1 MSLPNYKRLILP
13 VALLVLWQW
22 SAALIASSD
31 YPTPVQV
38 YQAFVFELTQEQMVY
53 HLAITLWRVFLS
65 FVISMVLGVIFGIMM
80 GRFPKLNELSDPLLI
95 LALNIPAL
103 VTILLCYLSIGLV
116 EAAAVTAVAL
126 NKIPTVVAMIR
137 EGARVVDN
145 DLLDVAKVFRLPPSK
160 RFFKVFLP
168 QLYPYIMASAR
179 TGLSLIWKIVLV
191 VELLGRSNGVGFKL
205 HTLFQ
210 FFDIAGILA
219 YTFAFVAVIFVLEA
233 LIFRPLDN
241 IVSRGGHDIHQT
253 QY

>member
-1 MSLPNYKRLILP
+1 MF
-13 VALLVLWQW
+13 WQW
-22 SAALIASSD
+22 SATLLNSAE

-38 YQAFVFELTQEQMVY
+38 YNAFVFELFNEQMLS
-53 HLAITLWRVFLS
+53 HLGITLWRVFLS
-65 FVISMVLGVIFGIMM
+65 FVISMVLGVVFGIMM
-80 GRFPKLNELSDPLLI
+80 GRFANLNELSDPLLI

-103 VTILLCYLSIGLV
+103 VTILLCYLGIGLV
-116 EAAAVTAVAL
+116 ETAAVTAVAL

-137 EGARVVDN
+137 EGARVVDD
-145 DLLDVAKVFRLPPSK
+145 DLMDVAKVFRLSPTK
-160 RFFKVFLP
+160 RFFNVFLP

-219 YTFAFVAVIFVLEA
+219 YTFAFVTVIFLLEA
-233 LIFRPLDN
+233 LLFRPLDRV
-241 IVSRGGHDIHQT
+241 VSRGRT
-253 QY
+253 

>member
-1 MSLPNYKRLILP
+1 MIKPRAIRLNYLRLIMPLCMM
-13 VALLVLWQW
+13 VFWQW
-22 SAALIASSD
+22 SAVLIDSPD
-31 YPTPVQV
+31 YPTPVAV
-38 YQAFVFELTQEQMVY
+38 YHALVFELTQEHMLY
-53 HLAITLWRVFLS
+53 HLGMTLWRVVLS
-65 FVISMVLGVIFGIMM
+65 FAFSMVLGVIFGIMM
-80 GRFPKLNELSDPLLI
+80 GRFPRLNELSDPVLI

-137 EGARVVDN
+137 EGARMVDN
-145 DLLDVAKVFRLPPSK
+145 DLIDVARVFRLSPAT
-160 RFFKVFLP
+160 RFFRVFLP

-191 VELLGRSNGVGFKL
+191 VELIGRSNGVGFKL

-219 YTFAFVAVIFVLEA
+219 YTFAFVAIIYLLEA
-233 LIFRPLDN
+233 LIFRPLDKV
-241 IVSRGGHDIHQT
+241 VSRGRL
-253 QY
+253 

>member
-1 MSLPNYKRLILP
+1 MSLPNYQRYIVPLILL
-13 VALLVLWQW
+13 ALWQW
-22 SAALIASSD
+22 SATLIESAD
-31 YPTPVQV
+31 YPTPIQV
-38 YQAFVFELTQEQMVY
+38 YHAFVYELLDEQMLF
-53 HLAITLWRVFLS
+53 HLGMTLWRVFLA
-65 FVISMVLGVIFGIMM
+65 FIISMVLGVIFGIMM

-103 VTILLCYLSIGLV
+103 VTILLCYLTIGLV

-145 DLLDVAKVFRLPPSK
+145 DLMDVAKVFRLSPAK
-160 RFFKVFLP
+160 QFFQVFLP

-205 HTLFQ
+205 HTMFQ

-219 YTFAFVAVIFVLEA
+219 YTFAFVGVIFLLEA
-233 LIFRPLDN
+233 LLFRPLDKV
-241 IVSRGGHDIHQT
+241 VSRGRG
-253 QY
+253 

>member
-1 MSLPNYKRLILP
+1 MSLPSYKRYLLP
-13 VALLVLWQW
+13 LLLLMFWQW
-22 SAALIASSD
+22 SATLLNSAE

-38 YQAFVFELTQEQMVY
+38 YNAFVFELFNEQMLS
-53 HLAITLWRVFLS
+53 HLGITLWRVFLS
-65 FVISMVLGVIFGIMM
+65 FVISMVLGMVFGIMM
-80 GRFPKLNELSDPLLI
+80 GRFANLNELSDPLLI

-103 VTILLCYLSIGLV
+103 VTILLCYLGIGLV
-116 EAAAVTAVAL
+116 ETAAVTAVAL

-137 EGARVVDN
+137 EGARVVDD
-145 DLLDVAKVFRLPPSK
+145 DLMDVAKVFRLSSAT
-160 RFFKVFLP
+160 RFFNVFLP

-219 YTFAFVAVIFVLEA
+219 YTFAFVTVIFLLEA
-233 LIFRPLDN
+233 LIFRPLDHV
-241 IVSRGGHDIHQT
+241 VSRGRA
-253 QY
+253 

>member
-1 MSLPNYKRLILP
+1 MSLSSYQRYLLP
-13 VALLVLWQW
+13 VLLLVFWQW
-22 SAALIASSD
+22 SAALVNSAE

-38 YQAFVFELTQEQMVY
+38 YNAFVFELLNEQMLS
-53 HLAITLWRVFLS
+53 HLGITLWRVFLS
-65 FVISMVLGVIFGIMM
+65 FIISMVLGVIFGILM
-80 GRFPKLNELSDPLLI
+80 GRFPRLNELSDPLLI

-116 EAAAVTAVAL
+116 ETAAVTAVAL

-145 DLLDVAKVFRLPPSK
+145 DLMDVAKVFRLSPTK
-160 RFFKVFLP
+160 RFFIVFLP

-205 HTLFQ
+205 HTMFQ

-219 YTFAFVAVIFVLEA
+219 YTFAFVTVIFLLES
-233 LIFRPLDN
+233 LLFRPLDKV
-241 IVSRGGHDIHQT
+241 VSRGRA
-253 QY
+253 

>member
-1 MSLPNYKRLILP
+1 MRLPGYQRYLLPIL
-13 VALLVLWQW
+13 LLVFWQW
-22 SAALIASSD
+22 SAALVNSAE

-38 YQAFVFELTQEQMVY
+38 YNAFVFELLNEQMLS
-53 HLAITLWRVFLS
+53 HLGITLWRVFLS
-65 FVISMVLGVIFGIMM
+65 FIISMVLGVIFGIMM
-80 GRFPKLNELSDPLLI
+80 GRFPRLNELSDPLLI

-116 EAAAVTAVAL
+116 ETAAVTAVAL

-137 EGARVVDN
+137 EGARVIDN
-145 DLLDVAKVFRLPPSK
+145 DLMDVAKVFRLPPTK
-160 RFFKVFLP
+160 RFLNVFLP

-205 HTLFQ
+205 HTMFQ

-219 YTFAFVAVIFVLEA
+219 YTFAFVTVIFLLEA
-233 LIFRPLDN
+233 LIFRPLDKV
-241 IVSRGGHDIHQT
+241 VSRGRA
-253 QY
+253 

>member
-1 MSLPNYKRLILP
+1 MRLPGYQRYLLPSL
-13 VALLVLWQW
+13 LLVFWQW
-22 SAALIASSD
+22 SAVLVNSAE

-38 YQAFVFELTQEQMVY
+38 YNAFVFELFNEQMLS
-53 HLAITLWRVFLS
+53 HLGITLWRVFLS
-65 FVISMVLGVIFGIMM
+65 FIISMVLGVFFGIMM
-80 GRFPKLNELSDPLLI
+80 GRFPKLNELSDPVLI

-116 EAAAVTAVAL
+116 ETAAVTAVAL

-137 EGARVVDN
+137 EGARVIDN
-145 DLLDVAKVFRLPPSK
+145 DLMDVAKVFRLPPTK
-160 RFFKVFLP
+160 RFFNVFLP

-205 HTLFQ
+205 HTMFQ

-219 YTFAFVAVIFVLEA
+219 YTFAFVTVIFLLEA
-233 LIFRPLDN
+233 LIFRPLDKV
-241 IVSRGGHDIHQT
+241 VSRGRA
-253 QY
+253 

>member
-1 MSLPNYKRLILP
+1 MSLSSYQRYLLP
-13 VALLVLWQW
+13 VLLLVFWQW
-22 SAALIASSD
+22 SAALVNSAE

-38 YQAFVFELTQEQMVY
+38 YNAFVFELLNEQMLS
-53 HLAITLWRVFLS
+53 HLGITLWRVFLS
-65 FVISMVLGVIFGIMM
+65 FIISMVLGVIFGIMM
-80 GRFPKLNELSDPLLI
+80 GRFPRLNELSDPLLI

-116 EAAAVTAVAL
+116 ETAAVTAVAL

-137 EGARVVDN
+137 EGARVIDN
-145 DLLDVAKVFRLPPSK
+145 DLMDVAKVFRLSPTK
-160 RFFKVFLP
+160 RFFNVFLP

-205 HTLFQ
+205 HTMFQ

-219 YTFAFVAVIFVLEA
+219 YTFAFVTVIFLLES
-233 LIFRPLDN
+233 LLFRPLDKV
-241 IVSRGGHDIHQT
+241 ISRGRA
-253 QY
+253 

>member
-1 MSLPNYKRLILP
+1 MSLPSYQRYLLP
-13 VALLVLWQW
+13 LLLLVFWQW
-22 SAALIASSD
+22 SAALVNSAE

-38 YQAFVFELTQEQMVY
+38 YNAFVFELLNEQMLS
-53 HLAITLWRVFLS
+53 HLGITLWRVFLS
-65 FVISMVLGVIFGIMM
+65 FIISMVLGVIFGIMM
-80 GRFPKLNELSDPLLI
+80 GRFPRLNELSDPLLI

-116 EAAAVTAVAL
+116 ETAAVTAVAL

-137 EGARVVDN
+137 EGARVIDN
-145 DLLDVAKVFRLPPSK
+145 DLMDVAKVFRLSPTK
-160 RFFKVFLP
+160 RFFNVFLP

-205 HTLFQ
+205 HTMFQ

-219 YTFAFVAVIFVLEA
+219 YTFAFVTVIFLLES
-233 LIFRPLDN
+233 LLFRPLDKV
-241 IVSRGGHDIHQT
+241 VSRGRA
-253 QY
+253 

>member
-160 RFFKVFLP
+160 RFVKVFLP

-241 IVSRGGHDIHQT
+241 IVSRGRA
-253 QY
+253 